1 MVLGHLFSHWT
12 RNDIPSLNGRVA
24 VVTGGNSG
32 IGFEVARHLA
42 QHGAAVAIVGRNQQL
57 VEWAVEDLK
66 EEFPGADIRPFTA
79 NLEVMKEVA
88 DLARELLAAYPSI
101 HLLVN
106 NAGRFLDADFDTTP
120 EGLEQTMAVNYWGHV
135 ALTTLLLDRWG
146 LGASAGGAAAYA
158 STQAPNGS
166 LQVSVPADWAVG
178 ATRAT
183 VSLCNLILP

>member
-1 MVLGHLFSHWT
+1 MVLGHLLSHWT

-42 QHGAAVAIVGRNQQL
+42 QHGAAVALVGRNQQL

-66 EEFPGADIRPFTA
+66 EEFPGADIRSFTA

-88 DLARELLAAYPSI
+88 ALARELLAAYPSI

-146 LGASAGGAAAYA
+146 LGGGGSCRWCSSFSQHPGTRRLPAARKCRF
-158 STQAPNGS
+158 QQIG
-166 LQVSVPADWAVG
+166 Q
-178 ATRAT
+178 
-183 VSLCNLILP
+183 

>member
-12 RNDIPSLNGRVA
+12 RKDIPHLQGRVA

-42 QHGAAVAIVGRNQQL
+42 QHGAALALVGRKQQL
-57 VEWAVEDLK
+57 VEWAVEDLL
-66 EEFPGADIRPFTA
+66 EEFPGADIRPFTC
-79 NLEVMKEVA
+79 NLEVIKEVQGLSA
-88 DLARELLAAYPSI
+88 DLLAAYPSI

-106 NAGRFLDADFDTTP
+106 NAGRFLDADFATTS

-146 LGASAGGAAAYA
+146 GGSAGEWQGLMWKTADRCH
-158 STQAPNGS
+158 
-166 LQVSVPADWAVG
+166 LQQPLQLCHG
-178 ATRAT
+178 ATSCLVTCRRQH
-183 VSLCNLILP
+183 C